1 MFVANG
7 PKWPKMAQNQS
18 EVVDKLILGV
28 GAANFWVGAVNFLL
42 GATEFYKVR
51 LILMFVA
58 NGPKWP
64 KMTQNQSEVVD
75 NLILV
80 VGAASFWV
88 GAVNF
93 LLSAT
98 EFHKV

>member
-28 GAANFWVGAVNFLL
+28 GAASFWVGAVNFLL

-75 NLILV
+75 KSILG
-80 VGAASFWV
+80 VGAANFWV

-93 LLSAT
+93 FLGAAV
-98 EFHKV
+98 FH

>member
-18 EVVDKLILGV
+18 EVVDKLIL
-28 GAANFWVGAVNFLL
+28 
-42 GATEFYKVR
+42 
-51 LILMFVA
+51 
-58 NGPKWP
+58 
-64 KMTQNQSEVVD
+64 
-75 NLILV
+75 V

-93 LLSAT
+93 LLSAAV
-98 EFHKV
+98 FH